1 MGLSRSACYSALCS
15 CLAHGLALG
24 FAGTFI
30 VSPPPSLS
38 RVVKVTLVQPAVP
51 LPVGEGGRPSGG
63 TLTPPP
69 EKAPALVPPGPGGPA
84 AEPAARRHPTAQK
97 GPRPTRGASPA
108 G

>member
-30 VSPPPSLS
+30 VSSPPSLS

-63 TLTPPP
+63 ALTPTPG
-69 EKAPALVPPGPGGPA
+69 KAPAFVPP
-84 AEPAARRHPTAQK
+84 AQ
-97 GPRPTRGASPA
+97 GRPA
-108 G
+108 GKPGAGAQPTPSRAPPPPPARSP